1 LTEGEAM
8 SVNAWVMLG
17 ILILMFAFL
26 VWDRFPAWLVFMGT
40 LTTAMTLRL
49 APAEALLTGFS
60 NTGVLTVAALFPVAA
75 GMYATGAISLLS
87 QRLIGRPDSVTS
99 AQLRIFPPVAL
110 GSAVLNNTP
119 MVAMMIPV
127 VRDLARTT
135 GLAGSKIFLGLSF
148 MAILGGSMTL
158 IGSSTNL
165 IIAGLVSNSLERG
178 ELAGMAPLG
187 IFDPIWIGLPAT
199 LAGLVFMILVGTR
212 LLPDR
217 TSQDGGGIPKRL
229 YRSELAVEKKSFLA
243 GKTLL
248 EAGFAQPR
256 GYTLEAI
263 TRQGTPVAIA
273 PNVRLEAGDVLTFN
287 AQADVLPE
295 LWTTTG
301 LVPVLATSM
310 RTARH
315 QHHLVEL
322 VISTQAPAV
331 GHRLADLLLPEN
343 PYEMML
349 VGISRHGQA
358 PSQPLAELRLEPG
371 DAAIIEVSD
380 DFFYEN
386 RRETDFTLTRRVEG
400 YRVQRVDRA
409 LMALVIMATMVVVA
423 ATGMLTMLNA
433 ALLATA
439 AMLLTG
445 CLTSNRV
452 WRSLD
457 WQTIVVM
464 GAAVGLEAAVTGSGL
479 SATLANFIAGIG
491 GSSPMIALSAVY
503 VGTIL
508 MTNIITNAA
517 AAAFMFPVALSLA
530 NSLGVSFL
538 PFAMVLMSAA
548 SCAFI
553 NPAAFQTNLMV
564 QEPGGYT
571 FGDFA
576 RVGLPLTILVGA
588 VVLALAPLVYKF

>member
-1 LTEGEAM
+1 M
-8 SVNAWVMLG
+8 PVDAWVMLG
-17 ILILMFAFL
+17 ILIIMFVFL
-26 VWDRFPAWLVFMGT
+26 AWDRFPAWLVFMGT

-60 NTGVLTVAALFPVAA
+60 NTGVMTVAVLFPVAA

-87 QRLIGRPDSVTS
+87 QKLIGRPSSLTA
-99 AQLRIFPPVAL
+99 AQLRIFPPIAL

-135 GLAGSKIFLGLSF
+135 GLAGSKIFMGLSF
-148 MAILGGSMTL
+148 MAILGGSMTV
-158 IGSSTNL
+158 IGSSVNL
-165 IIAGLVSNSLERG
+165 IIAGLVSTAMDRG
-178 ELAGMAPLG
+178 ELAGMAPLR
-187 IFDPIWIGLPAT
+187 IFDPLWIGLPAT
-199 LAGLVFMILVGTR
+199 VAGFAFMILVGTR

-217 TSQDGGGIPKRL
+217 TDQDGAGVPKRM
-229 YRSELAVEKKSFLA
+229 YRSELAVEENSFLV

-248 EAGFAQPR
+248 EAGFARPI
-256 GYTLEAI
+256 GYTLEGI
-263 TRQGTPVAIA
+263 RRQGTPVEIA
-273 PNVRLEAGDVLTFN
+273 PNLRLAAGDILTFY
-287 AQADVLPE
+287 AQADVLPG
-295 LWTTTG
+295 LWTTLG
-301 LVPVLATSM
+301 LVPVLATPQK
-310 RTARH
+310 TKRH
-315 QHHLVEL
+315 QHHLVEV
-322 VISTQAPAV
+322 VISSQSPAI
-331 GHRLADLLLPEN
+331 GHRIADLPLPDS

-349 VGISRHGQA
+349 VGISRQGQA

-371 DAAIIEVSD
+371 DAAIIEVGD
-380 DFFYEN
+380 TFFYEN

-409 LMALVIMATMVVVA
+409 LSATVITAAMIAVAT
-423 ATGMLTMLNA
+423 TGLMSMLNA

-445 CLTSNRV
+445 CLTSSRV

-457 WQTIVVM
+457 WQTIVVL

-479 SATLANFIAGIG
+479 SAAIAHLIASIG
-491 GSSPMIALSAVY
+491 GSSPMLSLTAVY

-508 MTNIITNAA
+508 MTNVITNAA

-530 NSLGVSFL
+530 NSLGVSFM

-548 SCAFI
+548 TSAFI
-553 NPAAFQTNLMV
+553 NPAGFQTNLMV

-571 FGDFA
+571 FWDFA
-576 RVGLPLTILVGA
+576 RVGLPLTIIVGA
-588 VVLALAPLVYKF
+588 VVLSVAPLVYGF

>member
-1 LTEGEAM
+1 M
-8 SVNAWVMLG
+8 SVDAWLMVG
-17 ILILMFAFL
+17 ILLIMFVFL
-26 VWDRFPAWLVFMGT
+26 AWDRFPAWLVFMGT
-40 LTTAMTLRL
+40 LTTAMSLKL

-60 NTGVLTVAALFPVAA
+60 NTGVMTVAALFPVAA

-99 AQLRIFPPVAL
+99 AQIRIFPPVAL

-127 VRDLARTT
+127 VRSLARTT
-135 GLAGSKIFLGLSF
+135 GLAGSRIYMGLSF

-158 IGSSTNL
+158 IGSSVNL
-165 IIAGLVSNSLERG
+165 IIGGLVSDALARG
-178 ELAGMAPLG
+178 ELKGMAPLG
-187 IFDPIWIGLPAT
+187 VFDPFWIGLPAT
-199 LAGLVFMILVGTR
+199 LAGLAFMILLGTR
-212 LLPDR
+212 LLPER
-217 TSQDGGGIPKRL
+217 TSQDGAGVPKRL
-229 YRSELAVEKKSFLA
+229 YRSELAVEENSFLA

-248 EAGFAQPR
+248 EAGLANPL

-263 TRQGTPVAIA
+263 TRQGTPMETG
-273 PNVRLEAGDVLTFN
+273 PRVRLEAGDVLTFY

-295 LWTTTG
+295 LWTTLG
-301 LVPVLATSM
+301 LVPVFTSPM
-310 RTARH
+310 KSKRH

-322 VISTQAPAV
+322 VISVRSPAI
-331 GHRLADLLLPEN
+331 GHRIADLPLPES
-343 PYEMML
+343 PYELML

-358 PSQPLAELRLEPG
+358 PPQPLAELRLEPG
-371 DAAIIEVSD
+371 DAAIVEVGD
-380 DFFYEN
+380 AFFYEN
-386 RRETDFTLTRRVEG
+386 RRELDFILTRRLEG
-400 YRVQRVDRA
+400 FRVQRVDRA
-409 LMALVIMATMVVVA
+409 LIATVITATMVTVA
-423 ATGMLTMLNA
+423 ATGLMSMLNA

-445 CLTSNRV
+445 CLTSSRV

-457 WQTIVVM
+457 WQTIVVL
-464 GAAVGLEAAVTGSGL
+464 GAAVGLEAAVTNSGL
-479 SATLANFIAGIG
+479 SAALANFITGIG
-491 GSSPMIALSAVY
+491 GSSPMMALSAIY

-530 NSLGVSFL
+530 NSLGVSFM

-548 SCAFI
+548 TCAFI
-553 NPAAFQTNLMV
+553 NPAGFQTNLMV

-576 RVGLPLTILVGA
+576 RVGVPLTILVGS
-588 VVLALAPLVYKF
+588 VVLSLAPVVYGFR

>member
-1 LTEGEAM
+1 M
-8 SVNAWVMLG
+8 SANAWVMLG
-17 ILILMFAFL
+17 ILIVMFVFL

-49 APAEALLTGFS
+49 APAEALLAGFS
-60 NTGVLTVAALFPVAA
+60 NTGVMTVAVLFPVAA

-87 QRLIGRPDSVTS
+87 QKLIGRPESLTS
-99 AQLRIFPPVAL
+99 AQLRIFPPIAL

-127 VRDLARTT
+127 VRDLARST
-135 GLAGSKIFLGLSF
+135 GLAGSKIFMGLSF
-148 MAILGGSMTL
+148 MAILGGSITV
-158 IGSSTNL
+158 IGSSVNL
-165 IIAGLVSNSLERG
+165 IISGLVSSALERG
-178 ELAGMAPLG
+178 ELAGMAPLK
-187 IFDPIWIGLPAT
+187 IFDPIWIGLPAA
-199 LAGLVFMILVGTR
+199 LAGLAYMVLLGTR

-217 TSQDGGGIPKRL
+217 TNQEGAGLPKRM
-229 YRSELAVEKKSFLA
+229 YRSELAVEEKSFLV

-248 EAGFAQPR
+248 EAGFAKPIA
-256 GYTLEAI
+256 YTLEVI
-263 TRQGTPVAIA
+263 TRQGTPVEIA
-273 PNVRLEAGDVLTFN
+273 PNLRLAAGDILTFY
-287 AQADVLPE
+287 AQADVLPG
-295 LWTTTG
+295 LWTTLG
-301 LVPVLATSM
+301 LVPVFATSQ
-310 RTARH
+310 RTERH
-315 QHHLVEL
+315 QHHLVEV
-322 VISTQAPAV
+322 VISSQSPAI
-331 GHRLADLLLPEN
+331 GHRIADLPLPDS

-349 VGISRHGQA
+349 VGISRQGQA

-371 DAAIIEVSD
+371 DAATVEVSD
-380 DFFYEN
+380 AFFYEN
-386 RRETDFTLTRRVEG
+386 RRELDFILARRLEG

-409 LMALVIMATMVVVA
+409 LIATVITAAMVAVAT
-423 ATGMLTMLNA
+423 TGLMSMLNA

-457 WQTIVVM
+457 LQTIVVL

-479 SATLANFIAGIG
+479 SAAIAKIIAGLG
-491 GSSPMIALSAVY
+491 GSSPMLSLSAVY

-508 MTNIITNAA
+508 MTNVITNAA

-530 NSLGVSFL
+530 NSLGVSFM

-548 SCAFI
+548 TAAFI
-553 NPAAFQTNLMV
+553 NPAGFQTNLMV

-576 RVGLPLTILVGA
+576 RVGLPLTIIVGA
-588 VVLALAPLVYKF
+588 VVLFVAPLVYEF

>member
-1 LTEGEAM
+1 M

-87 QRLIGRPDSVTS
+87 QRLIGRPESMTS

-135 GLAGSKIFLGLSF
+135 GLAGSKIYMGLSF

-158 IGSSTNL
+158 IGSSVNL
-165 IIAGLVSNSLERG
+165 IIAGLVSTALERG
-178 ELAGMAPLG
+178 ELKGMAPLG
-187 IFDPIWIGLPAT
+187 VFDPIWIGLPAT
-199 LAGLVFMILVGTR
+199 LAGLAFMILLGTR

-217 TSQDGGGIPKRL
+217 TSQDGAGVPKRL
-229 YRSELAVEKKSFLA
+229 YRSELAVEKNSFLA

-248 EAGFAQPR
+248 EAGFAKPI

-263 TRQGTPVAIA
+263 TRQGIPIENG
-273 PNVRLEAGDVLTFN
+273 PQVRLEAGDVLTFY
-287 AQADVLPE
+287 AQADVLPD
-295 LWTTTG
+295 LWTTLG
-301 LVPVLATSM
+301 LVPVLATTQ
-310 RTARH
+310 RTERH

-322 VISTQAPAV
+322 AISARSPAI
-331 GHRLADLLLPEN
+331 GHRIADLPLPGS

-358 PSQPLAELRLEPG
+358 PPQPLAELRLEPG
-371 DAAIIEVSD
+371 DAAIVEVSD
-380 DFFYEN
+380 AFFYEN
-386 RRETDFTLTRRVEG
+386 RRELDFILTRRLEG
-400 YRVQRVDRA
+400 SRVQRVDRA
-409 LMALVIMATMVVVA
+409 LIAAVITAAMVAVA
-423 ATGMLTMLNA
+423 ATGLMSMLNA

-479 SATLANFIAGIG
+479 SAALAGLIGGIV
-491 GSSPMIALSAVY
+491 GSSPVIALSAVY

-508 MTNIITNAA
+508 MTNIITKAA

-530 NSLGVSFL
+530 NSLGVSFM
-538 PFAMVLMSAA
+538 PFAIVLMSAA

-576 RVGLPLTILVGA
+576 RVGVPLTILVGL
-588 VVLALAPLVYKF
+588 VVLSVAPLVYGFK

>member
-1 LTEGEAM
+1 M
-8 SVNAWVMLG
+8 SVDAWLMVG
-17 ILILMFAFL
+17 ILVIMFAFL
-26 VWDRFPAWLVFMGT
+26 AWDRFPAWLVFMGT
-40 LTTAMTLRL
+40 LTTAMTLKL

-60 NTGVLTVAALFPVAA
+60 NTGVMTVAALFPVAA

-87 QRLIGRPDSVTS
+87 QRLIGRPESLTS
-99 AQLRIFPPVAL
+99 AQIRIFPSMAL

-135 GLAGSKIFLGLSF
+135 GLVGSKIYLGLSF

-158 IGSSTNL
+158 IGSSVNL
-165 IIAGLVSNSLERG
+165 IIGGLVSSALERG
-178 ELAGMAPLG
+178 ALKGMAPLG
-187 IFDPIWIGLPAT
+187 VFDPIWIGLPAT
-199 LAGLVFMILVGTR
+199 LAGLAFMILVGTR

-217 TSQDGGGIPKRL
+217 TSQDGVGVPKRI
-229 YRSELAVEKKSFLA
+229 YRGELAVEENSFLA

-248 EAGFAQPR
+248 EAGFAKPI

-263 TRQGTPVAIA
+263 TRQGTPFETG
-273 PNVRLEAGDVLTFN
+273 PHVRLEAGDVLTFY

-295 LWTTTG
+295 LWTTLG
-301 LVPVLATSM
+301 LVPVFASPM
-310 RTARH
+310 RTKRY

-322 VISTQAPAV
+322 AISAQSPAI
-331 GHRLADLLLPEN
+331 GHRIADLPLPGS
-343 PYEMML
+343 PYEIML
-349 VGISRHGQA
+349 VGISRNGQA
-358 PSQPLAELRLEPG
+358 PPQPLAELRLEPG
-371 DAAIIEVSD
+371 DAAIVEVSD
-380 DFFYEN
+380 AFFYEN
-386 RRETDFTLTRRVEG
+386 RRELDFILTRRLEG

-409 LMALVIMATMVVVA
+409 LIATVITATMVTVA
-423 ATGMLTMLNA
+423 ATGLMSMLNS

-445 CLTSNRV
+445 CLTSSRV

-464 GAAVGLEAAVTGSGL
+464 GAAVGLEAAVTNSGL
-479 SATLANFIAGIG
+479 SAALAKFIAGIG
-491 GSSPMIALSAVY
+491 GSSPMIALSAIY

-530 NSLGVSFL
+530 NSLGVSFM
-538 PFAMVLMSAA
+538 PFAMVLMSGA

-553 NPAAFQTNLMV
+553 NPAGFQTNLMV
-564 QEPGGYT
+564 QGPGGYT

-576 RVGLPLTILVGA
+576 RVGVPLTLLVGA
-588 VVLALAPLVYKF
+588 VVLPLALLVYGF

>member
-1 LTEGEAM
+1 M

-40 LTTAMTLRL
+40 LTAAMTLKL
-49 APAEALLTGFS
+49 ASAEALLAGFS
-60 NTGVLTVAALFPVAA
+60 NTGVMTVAALFPVAA

-87 QRLIGRPDSVTS
+87 QRLIGRPGSVTS
-99 AQLRIFPPVAL
+99 AQLKIFPPVAL

-158 IGSSTNL
+158 IGTSTNL
-165 IIAGLVSNSLERG
+165 IISGLVSNAIERG
-178 ELAGMAPLG
+178 ELAGMAPLK

-199 LAGLVFMILVGTR
+199 LAGFAFMILAGTR
-212 LLPDR
+212 LLPDKTR
-217 TSQDGGGIPKRL
+217 QDGAGVQKRM
-229 YRSELAVEKKSFLA
+229 YRSELAVEKNAFLA
-243 GKTLL
+243 GKTLI
-248 EAGFAQPR
+248 EAGFAQPM

-263 TRQGTPVAIA
+263 TRQGTPVDRA
-273 PNVRLEAGDVLTFN
+273 PHIRLEAGDVLTFT
-287 AQADVLPE
+287 AQADVLPG
-295 LWTTTG
+295 LWTTLG
-301 LVPVLATSM
+301 LVPVFATTQ
-310 RTARH
+310 RTERH
-315 QHHLVEL
+315 QHHLVEV
-322 VISTQAPAV
+322 VISTQTPAI
-331 GHRLADLLLPEN
+331 GHRIADLARPES
-343 PYEMML
+343 PYEIML

-358 PSQPLAELRLEPG
+358 PPQPLAELRLEPG
-371 DAAIIEVSD
+371 DAAILEVSD
-380 DFFYEN
+380 AFFYEN
-386 RRETDFTLTRRVEG
+386 RRETDFTLTRRLAG

-409 LMALVIMATMVVVA
+409 LIAAVITAAMVAVA
-423 ATGMLTMLNA
+423 AFGLMSMLNA

-457 WQTIVVM
+457 WQTIVVL

-479 SATLANFIAGIG
+479 SAALADLIGGIG
-491 GSSPMIALSAVY
+491 GSSPMIALSAIY

-530 NSLGVSFL
+530 NSLGVSFM

-576 RVGLPLTILVGA
+576 RVGVPLTILVGI
-588 VVLALAPLVYKF
+588 VVLSLAPFVYGL

>member
-1 LTEGEAM
+1 M
-8 SVNAWVMLG
+8 STNAWVMLG
-17 ILILMFAFL
+17 ILIIMFAFL
-26 VWDRFPAWLVFMGT
+26 VWDRFPSWLVFMGT
-40 LTTAMTLRL
+40 LTTAMTLKL
-49 APAEALLTGFS
+49 ASAEALLAGFS
-60 NTGVLTVAALFPVAA
+60 NTGVITVAALFPVAA

-87 QRLIGRPDSVTS
+87 QRFIGRPGSVTS
-99 AQLRIFPPVAL
+99 AQLRIFPPMAL
-110 GSAVLNNTP
+110 GSAILNNTP

-158 IGSSTNL
+158 IGTSTNL
-165 IIAGLVSNSLERG
+165 IIAGLVSNAVERG
-178 ELAGMAPLG
+178 ELTGMAPLAV
-187 IFDPIWIGLPAT
+187 FDPIWIGLPAT
-199 LAGLVFMILVGTR
+199 LAGFAFMILVGTR
-212 LLPDR
+212 LLPDKTR
-217 TSQDGGGIPKRL
+217 QDGAGVQKRL
-229 YRSELAVEKKSFLA
+229 YRSELAVEKNSFLA
-243 GKTLL
+243 GKTLE
-248 EAGFAQPR
+248 EAGFARPI
-256 GYTLEAI
+256 GYHLESMA
-263 TRQGTPVAIA
+263 RQGTSVEIA
-273 PNVRLEAGDVLTFN
+273 PTVRLEAGDVLTFY
-287 AQADVLPE
+287 AQADVLPG
-295 LWTTTG
+295 LWTTLG

-310 RTARH
+310 GTQRH

-322 VISTQAPAV
+322 VISAQAPAI
-331 GHRLADLLLPEN
+331 GHRLADLPLPES

-358 PSQPLAELRLEPG
+358 PPQPLAELRLEPG
-371 DAAIIEVSD
+371 DAAIVEVNEA
-380 DFFYEN
+380 FFYEN
-386 RRETDFTLTRRVEG
+386 RRETDFTLTRRLEG

-409 LMALVIMATMVVVA
+409 LIATAITATMVTVA
-423 ATGMLTMLNA
+423 AFGMMSMLNA

-464 GAAVGLEAAVTGSGL
+464 GAAVGLESAVTDSGL
-479 SATLANFIAGIG
+479 SEALAKFIAGIG
-491 GSSPMIALSAVY
+491 GNSPMLALSAIY

-530 NSLGVSFL
+530 NSLGVSFM
-538 PFAMVLMSAA
+538 PFAMILMSAA

-564 QEPGGYT
+564 QGPGGYT

-576 RVGLPLTILVGA
+576 RVGVPLTIIVGA
-588 VVLALAPLVYKF
+588 VVLSLAPFVYGF

>member
-1 LTEGEAM
+1 MPLEA
-8 SVNAWVMLG
+8 WLMLG
-17 ILILMFAFL
+17 ILIIMFVFL
-26 VWDRFPAWLVFMGT
+26 AWDRFPAWLVFMGT
-40 LTTAMTLRL
+40 LTAAMTLRL

-60 NTGVLTVAALFPVAA
+60 NTGVMTVAVLFPVAA

-87 QRLIGRPDSVTS
+87 QKLIGRPSSLTA
-99 AQLRIFPPVAL
+99 AQVRIFPPIAL

-135 GLAGSKIFLGLSF
+135 GLAGSKIYMGLSF
-148 MAILGGSMTL
+148 MAILGGSMTV
-158 IGSSTNL
+158 IGSSVNL
-165 IIAGLVSNSLERG
+165 IIAGLVSTAIDRG
-178 ELAGMAPLG
+178 ELAGMAPLR

-199 LAGLVFMILVGTR
+199 VAGFAFMILLGTR

-217 TSQDGGGIPKRL
+217 TDQDGAGVPKRL
-229 YRSELAVEKKSFLA
+229 YRSELVVEKNSFLA

-248 EAGFAQPR
+248 EAGFARPI

-263 TRQGTPVAIA
+263 RRQGAPVEIG
-273 PNVRLEAGDVLTFN
+273 PDLKLEAGDVLTFYVP
-287 AQADVLPE
+287 ADVLPG
-295 LWTTTG
+295 LWTTLG
-301 LVPVLATSM
+301 LAPALATPL
-310 RTARH
+310 RTERH
-315 QHHLVEL
+315 QHHLVEV
-322 VISTQAPAV
+322 VISGQSPAI
-331 GHRLADLLLPEN
+331 GHRIADLPLPES
-343 PYEMML
+343 PYEIML
-349 VGISRHGQA
+349 VGISRQGQA

-371 DAAIIEVSD
+371 DAAIVEVGD
-380 DFFYEN
+380 TFFYEN

-409 LMALVIMATMVVVA
+409 LSATVITAAMIAVAT
-423 ATGMLTMLNA
+423 TGLMSMLNA
-433 ALLATA
+433 ALLATG

-445 CLTSNRV
+445 CLTTSRV

-457 WQTIVVM
+457 WQTIVVL

-479 SATLANFIAGIG
+479 SAAIAKLIAGIG
-491 GSSPMIALSAVY
+491 GSSPMLSLGAVY
-503 VGTIL
+503 VGTII
-508 MTNIITNAA
+508 MTNVITNAA

-530 NSLGVSFL
+530 NSLGVSFM

-548 SCAFI
+548 TSAFI
-553 NPAAFQTNLMV
+553 NPAGFQTNLMV

-588 VVLALAPLVYKF
+588 VVLSVAPLVYGF